1 MLSKEEFVR
10 IMNEIKKI
18 MQADEELF
26 DAFQKLSKDNYVMT
40 NINSISLVL
49 ELLEHIMHDNED
61 YPNIEYFI
69 YELDWGTKWDSGVL
83 TDNGED
89 IRLDTVESLYEYLVK
104 NYNK

>member
-40 NINSISLVL
+40 NRNSISLVL
-49 ELLEHIMHDNED
+49 ELLEHIMHDDED
-61 YPNIEYFI
+61 CPDIEYFI
-69 YELDWGTKWDSGVL
+69 YELDWGTKWESGAYAIDGNDVQ
-83 TDNGED
+83 
-89 IRLDTVESLYEYLVK
+89 LDTVENLYDFLVK
-104 NYNK
+104 TYNE